1 MMIYSKYLLAHL
13 KNQISEEI
21 ESMTINR
28 MKIEYLEKS
37 LVLINRENMPTDK
50 LILAKV
56 WIKELDK
63 YLTEDEQLDILI
75 KIGRKNAKQ

>member
-1 MMIYSKYLLAHL
+1 MIYSKYLLNHL

-21 ESMTINR
+21 ESMTINQ
-28 MKIEYLEKS
+28 MKIEYSEKS
-37 LVLINRENMPTDK
+37 LVLINRENMSTDK

-56 WIKELDK
+56 WINELNK

-75 KIGRKNAKQ
+75 EAKGRSNG